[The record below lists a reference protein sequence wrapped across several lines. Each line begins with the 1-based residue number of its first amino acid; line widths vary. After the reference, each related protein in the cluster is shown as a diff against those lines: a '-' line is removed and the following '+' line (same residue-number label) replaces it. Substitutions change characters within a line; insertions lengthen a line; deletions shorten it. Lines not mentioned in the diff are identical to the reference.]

1 MRTTDMELPLRGE
14 KTIPDAPPPE
24 LRFRRRIRP
33 GEAIREL
40 WNAREFV
47 RALVER
53 QLRGRYKQAV
63 LGFAWALIPTF
74 VTMVVLTLLVQRVV
88 TIDTGGI
95 PYPLFSYVA
104 LLPWN
109 FFSTS
114 VSVGTTSLLGAKDL
128 LQKVYAPREAFP
140 VASIITAAVDSAIAL
155 VALGFLFGVF
165 KFVPKA
171 TVVWV
176 PLLFVV
182 QLAFTLGLALI
193 MSSLV
198 MYMRD
203 LRHALPLIIQLGLF
217 ATPIIYS
224 MESIPKNLRF
234 AYSALNPLGPIVD
247 GYRRAVLYGQ
257 APAWDLLLPATI
269 TAGIVLGVGFVVF
282 KRLETGFTDVV

>member
-1 MRTTDMELPLRGE
+1 MSVESS
-14 KTIPDAPPPE
+14 IPAAPPSE
-24 LRFRRRIRP
+24 LRFRRKIRP
-33 GEAIREL
+33 GDAIREL
-40 WNAREFV
+40 WQTRDFV

-53 QLRGRYKQAV
+53 QLRGRYKQAF

-88 TIDTGGI
+88 TIPTRGI

-104 LLPWN
+104 LLPWQ

-114 VSVGTTSLLGAKDL
+114 VSVGTGSLLGAKDL
-128 LQKVYAPREAFP
+128 LHKVYCPREAFP

-155 VALGFLFGVF
+155 IALGVLFGIYRV
-165 KFVPKA
+165 VPKP

-176 PLLFVV
+176 PLLFLV
-182 QLAFTLGLALI
+182 QLAFTLGVTLI

-217 ATPIIYS
+217 ATPIIYG
-224 MESIPKNLRF
+224 MDQIPPDLRVL
-234 AYSALNPLGPIVD
+234 YSALNPLGPIID

-269 TAGIVLGVGFVVF
+269 TALIILGVGFVVF
-282 KRLETGFTDVV
+282 KKLETGFTDVV

>member
-1 MRTTDMELPLRGE
+1 VVPVSVESS
-14 KTIPDAPPPE
+14 IPAAPPPD
-24 LRFRRRIRP
+24 LRFRRRLRP

-40 WNAREFV
+40 WQTRDFV

-53 QLRGRYKQAV
+53 QLRGRYKQAF

-88 TIDTGGI
+88 TIDIPRGV

-114 VSVGTTSLLGAKDL
+114 VTVGTGSLLGAKDL
-128 LQKVYAPREAFP
+128 LHKVYCPREAFP
-140 VASIITAAVDSAIAL
+140 VASIITAGVDSAIAL
-155 VALGFLFGVF
+155 VALGVLFGIF
-165 KFVPKA
+165 TFVPKP

-176 PLLFVV
+176 PLLFAV
-182 QLAFTLGLALI
+182 QLAFTLGVTLI

-217 ATPIIYS
+217 ATPIIYG
-224 MESIPKNLRF
+224 MDSIPPDLRVP
-234 AYSALNPLGPIVD
+234 YSALNPLGPIID
-247 GYRRAVLYGQ
+247 GYRQAVLYGN
-257 APAWDLLLPATI
+257 APAWDLMVPATV
-269 TAGIVLGVGFVVF
+269 TAFIVLGVGFVVF
-282 KRLETGFTDVV
+282 KKLETGFTDVI